1 MVARARGES
10 GLAPGAQRHAAGRTP
25 LRLTHVH
32 CAPAKPDAPR
42 FLGGRAALL
51 GGRGGFMTTLRI
63 AYLYPTVM
71 NLYGDTGNIRCLQD
85 RCQRRGIEVAVSEI
99 GLGEPINPE
108 GFDLMFVGGG
118 QDREQVKGP
127 EALPGRKGDALRRAG
142 EAGAVA
148 LAVCGGYQLLG
159 RFYRPPSVRIC
170 PD

>member
-25 LRLTHVH
+25 LRLTHVL

-42 FLGGRAALL
+42 LLGGRAALL
-51 GGRGGFMTTLRI
+51 GGGSGFMTTLRI

-85 RCQRRGIEVAVSEI
+85 RCQRRGVEVVVSEI
-99 GLGEPINPE
+99 GLGEPVDPE

-118 QDREQVKGP
+118 QDREQVKVAEDLAGP
-127 EALPGRKGDALRRAG
+127 KGDALRQAV
-142 EAGAVA
+142 EAGAVGA
-148 LAVCGGYQLLG
+148 AGCGGLH
-159 RFYRPPSVRIC
+159 
-170 PD
+170 